1 MFTFEEALDIIEEI
15 QYEQGEG
22 LLETLMYMQSNLD
35 DFTDKQVR
43 AYRKVFTEMRKL
55 FTTEN

>member
-22 LLETLMYMQSNLD
+22 LLETLMYMQDNLD
-35 DFTDKQVR
+35 QFSDKQVR
-43 AYRKVFTEMRKL
+43 AYRKVFSEMRKL
-55 FTTEN
+55 FHKD

>member
-1 MFTFEEALDIIEEI
+1 MDFEQALDIIEDV
-15 QYEQGEG
+15 QYEHGEG